1 MTPRIIIPHGL
12 AADVLRVLQCR
23 RAMSCSEVVAAIDEA
38 RGIDD
43 ETPGVGFGPVWG
55 TLRDLNYDGI
65 VWRVPVTYGTLWR
78 IPSLPVPVRDEP
90 AEVSGEVG

>member
-1 MTPRIIIPHGL
+1 MTAPRIIIPHGL

-43 ETPGVGFGPVWG
+43 ETPGVGFAPVWVK
-55 TLRDLNYDGI
+55 LRELSHAGA
-65 VWRVPVTYGTLWR
+65 VWLVPVTLGTLWR
-78 IPSLPVPVRDEP
+78 IRS
-90 AEVSGEVG
+90 EVMP